1 MKGARILLECLRK
14 EKVGAVF
21 GYPGGQVIPLFDAL
35 YDFPINFY
43 LVRHEQAAAHAAD
56 GYARLTGKVGV
67 CIATSGPGATNLVTG
82 IATAYMDSIP
92 MVAITGQVKSTLIG
106 NDAFQEA
113 DVTGITRSISKHN
126 YLVKD
131 IKDLASTV
139 KEAFYI
145 ARSGRPGPVVIDFP
159 SDVQLNDGEFSYP
172 KTVKIR
178 SYNPN
183 YDGHS
188 GQIKKALKLLEK
200 SQRPLIIAGGGVIS
214 SGATPELITLAR
226 KANVPVTTTLLALGA
241 FPASDP
247 LWLGMP
253 GMHGTA
259 YANLA
264 ITECDLL
271 ISVGC
276 RFDDRVTGKIDAFAP
291 EAKIVH
297 IDIDPT
303 SISKSIAVDIP
314 IVGDAKRVLTQMLE
328 EIDKYK
334 MPNTGVWLKRVNGYK
349 KKHPLLYKKG
359 GKHIKPQFVLE
370 ELNRQTKGKAIIV
383 TEVGQHQM
391 WAAQFYKCNSPRQFL
406 SSGGLGTMGFGF
418 PASIGAKIGDPSK
431 EVITIAGDGS
441 IQMNIQE
448 LATVKTYD
456 VGVKVVILNN
466 GYLGMVRQWQQLF
479 YNRRYSSTTLTHNPD
494 FVKVAQAYGIKGIR
508 VKKESEVKRAVK
520 EIISSKKAVVADF
533 WIEPEENVFPM
544 VPAGEAINRM
554 IDGMA

>member
-1 MKGARILLECLRK
+1 MKGARILLECLQK

-35 YDFPINFY
+35 YDFPLNFY

-67 CIATSGPGATNLVTG
+67 CIATSGPGATNLTTG

-113 DVTGITRSISKHN
+113 DITGITRSISKHN

-145 ARSGRPGPVVIDFP
+145 ARSGRPGPVVIDLP
-159 SDVQLNDGEFSYP
+159 SDVQLKDGEFDYP
-172 KTVKIR
+172 ETVKIR

-183 YDGHS
+183 YEGHS

-214 SGATPELITLAR
+214 SGASAELIALAH
-226 KANVPVTTTLLALGA
+226 KVNIPVTTTLLALGA

-291 EAKIVH
+291 DAKIVH

-314 IVGDAKRVLTQMLE
+314 IVGDAKRVLIQILE
-328 EIDKYK
+328 ELGKYK
-334 MPNTGVWLKRVNGYK
+334 MPNTGTWLKRVDEYK
-349 KKHPLLYKKG
+349 KKHPLRYKKG

-479 YNRRYSSTTLTHNPD
+479 YNRRYSSTTLAHNPD

-508 VKKESEVKRAVK
+508 VKKESDVKRAVK

>member
-1 MKGARILLECLRK
+1 MKGARILLECLQK

-67 CIATSGPGATNLVTG
+67 CIATSGPGATNLTTG

-131 IKDLASTV
+131 IKDLAPTV

-145 ARSGRPGPVVIDFP
+145 ARSGRPGPVVIDLP
-159 SDVQLNDGEFSYP
+159 SDVQLSDAEFDYP
-172 KTVKIR
+172 ETVDIR
-178 SYNPN
+178 SYSPN
-183 YDGHS
+183 YEGHS

-214 SGATPELITLAR
+214 SNASPELIALAR
-226 KANVPVTTTLLALGA
+226 KANVPVTTTLLGLGA
-241 FPASDP
+241 FPADNP

-314 IVGDAKRVLTQMLE
+314 IVGDAKRVLTQILE
-328 EIDKYK
+328 EAGKYK
-334 MPNTGVWLKRVNGYK
+334 MPNTGAWLKRVDEYK
-349 KKHPLLYKKG
+349 KKHPLRYKKG

-370 ELNRQTKGKAIIV
+370 ELNRQTKGKAVVV

-479 YNRRYSSTTLTHNPD
+479 YNRRYSSTTLSCNPD
-494 FVKVAQAYGIKGIR
+494 FVKVAQAYGVKGIR

-554 IDGMA
+554 IEGMA